1 MATTPRKTATTAAK
15 RPGTAAT
22 ILVLHGPNLNL
33 LGTREP
39 AIYGYDTLADVNARL
54 IARGKAAGVRVLTFQ
69 SNHEGAVVDR
79 IHAARA
85 EGVAFVIINPAA
97 LTHTSVAVRDALAGV
112 DIPFVEVHLTN
123 VHAREPFRHHS
134 YFSDK
139 AVGTIVG
146 LGPRGYEFALDFALA
161 RVKG

>member
-1 MATTPRKTATTAAK
+1 MATTPRKTATAAAK
-15 RPGTAAT
+15 RSGGPAP

-39 AIYGYDTLADVNARL
+39 AIYGRDTLADVNARL
-54 IARGKAAGVRVLTFQ
+54 VAQGKAAGVRVLTFQ

-112 DIPFVEVHLTN
+112 DIPYVEVHLTN

-146 LGPRGYEFALDFALA
+146 LGARGYEFALDFALA
-161 RVKG
+161 RLKG